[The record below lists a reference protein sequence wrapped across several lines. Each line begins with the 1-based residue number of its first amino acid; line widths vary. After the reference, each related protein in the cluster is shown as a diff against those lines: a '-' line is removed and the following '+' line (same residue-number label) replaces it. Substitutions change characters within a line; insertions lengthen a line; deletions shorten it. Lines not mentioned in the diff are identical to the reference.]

1 MNGMMNKLSLAPP
14 ITIQSRE
21 FIEIS
26 IMSIEIKLIP
36 IAVLN
41 ASINCI
47 CLVSINV
54 SKRILVISPLIIARD
69 IIITFAISKDENI
82 SEKEINKVVE
92 EMKKI
97 AKKLDL
103 ISMTKTKKNTT
114 INFDLLITNFNQLNS
129 LVAKIESKNF
139 KVIVSRNDIN
149 YI

>member
-26 IMSIEIKLIP
+26 IMSIEIKLMP

-47 CLVSINV
+47 CLVSIAV

-69 IIITFAISKDENI
+69 IMITVAISNDEN
-82 SEKEINKVVE
+82 
-92 EMKKI
+92 
-97 AKKLDL
+97 
-103 ISMTKTKKNTT
+103 
-114 INFDLLITNFNQLNS
+114 
-129 LVAKIESKNF
+129 
-139 KVIVSRNDIN
+139 
-149 YI
+149 